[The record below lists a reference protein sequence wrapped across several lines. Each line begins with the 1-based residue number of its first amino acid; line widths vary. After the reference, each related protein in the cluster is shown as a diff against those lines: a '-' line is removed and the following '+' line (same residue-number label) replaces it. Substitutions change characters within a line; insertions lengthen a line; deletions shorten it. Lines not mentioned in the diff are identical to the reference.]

1 MVTADPIIYFPNPD
15 QEEEKKKTEM
25 KEHARKELDDWYK
38 HHKEAIEKTRSANRW
53 MTSFTSLAFAFCESS
68 SLVTELM

>member
-1 MVTADPIIYFPNPD
+1 MVTSDPIICFPNPD

-38 HHKEAIEKTRSANRW
+38 HHKEAIEKTRSANR
-53 MTSFTSLAFAFCESS
+53 
-68 SLVTELM
+68 

>member
-1 MVTADPIIYFPNPD
+1 MVTSDPIICFPNPD

-38 HHKEAIEKTRSANRW
+38 HHILSVKVVR
-53 MTSFTSLAFAFCESS
+53 
-68 SLVTELM
+68 